1 MEQINTLSERIEDL
15 RKKGYTTDFNLE
27 DEKISNNNNSLIYN
41 VDQLNIDHVYRFE
54 GTSNPDDN
62 CILYAVSANDKVK
75 GVLVD
80 GYGVSGGQTSV
91 ELAKK
96 LNRKCR

>member
-1 MEQINTLSERIEDL
+1 MEQINTLSERIEEL

-27 DEKISNNNNSLIYN
+27 DEKISNNSNSLIYN

-62 CILYAVSANDKVK
+62 CILYAVSADDKVR

-96 LNRKCR
+96 LNR

>member
-1 MEQINTLSERIEDL
+1 M
-15 RKKGYTTDFNLE
+15 
-27 DEKISNNNNSLIYN
+27 N
-41 VDQLNIDHVYRFE
+41 VDQLDIDKVYRFE

-62 CILYAVSANDKVK
+62 CILYAISADDNIK

-91 ELAKK
+91 ALAKK
-96 LNRKCR
+96 LNR

>member
-1 MEQINTLSERIEDL
+1 MSKINTLSERIEQL
-15 RKKGYTTDFNLE
+15 RKEGYNTDFNLE
-27 DEKISNNNNSLIYN
+27 DEKILNNSNSIIYD
-41 VDQLNIDHVYRFE
+41 VDQLDIDNVYRFE

-62 CILYAVSANDKVK
+62 CILYAISTDDDIK

-91 ELAKK
+91 ALAKK
-96 LNRKCR
+96 LNR

>member
-1 MEQINTLSERIEDL
+1 MSQINTLSERIEQL
-15 RKKGYTTDFNLE
+15 RKEGYTTDFNLE
-27 DEKISNNNNSLIYN
+27 DEKISNNTNSIIYN
-41 VDQLNIDHVYRFE
+41 VDQLDIDNVYRFE

-62 CILYAVSANDKVK
+62 CILYAISTDDHIK

-91 ELAKK
+91 ALAKK
-96 LNRKCR
+96 LNR

>member
-1 MEQINTLSERIEDL
+1 MSQINTLSERIEQL
-15 RKKGYTTDFNLE
+15 RKEGYTTDFNLE
-27 DEKISNNNNSLIYN
+27 DEKISNNTNSIIYD
-41 VDQLNIDHVYRFE
+41 VDELDIDKVYRFE

-62 CILYAVSANDKVK
+62 CILYAISANNNIK

-91 ELAKK
+91 ALAKK
-96 LNRKCR
+96 LHR

>member
-1 MEQINTLSERIEDL
+1 MSQIDTLSQRIEQL
-15 RKKGYTTDFNLE
+15 RKEGYSTDFNLE
-27 DEKISNNNNSLIYN
+27 DEKISNNSNSVIYE
-41 VDQLNIDHVYRFE
+41 VDELNIDKVYRFE

-62 CILYAVSANDKVK
+62 CILYAISTDDDIK

-91 ELAKK
+91 ALAKK
-96 LNRKCR
+96 LNR

>member
-1 MEQINTLSERIEDL
+1 MSQISTLSERIEQL
-15 RKKGYTTDFNLE
+15 RKEGYNTDFNLE
-27 DEKISNNNNSLIYN
+27 DEKILNNSNSIIYD
-41 VDQLNIDHVYRFE
+41 VDQLNIDKVYRFE

-62 CILYAVSANDKVK
+62 CILYAISTDDDIK

-91 ELAKK
+91 SLAKK
-96 LNRKCR
+96 LNR

>member
-1 MEQINTLSERIEDL
+1 MEQINTLSERIEEL

-96 LNRKCR
+96 LNR